1 MNRLQYCLLAAFAAA
16 LLSAGPAVAQKVTVE
31 QATPLYSEPRMESSQ
46 VAQLQA
52 GSTGE
57 VIGKQGVWLNLRT
70 SSGAGWLFSFNVRFE
85 SQGAEGSSGAGS
97 ALGRVFGPRRSGPS
111 VTSTIGIRGLDKEDL
126 KAAAFNAEQM
136 KLLEKYVVSREAAE
150 KGARAMGLAR
160 ANVDYLGARK

>member
-70 SSGAGWLFSFNVRFE
+70 SSGAGWLFCFNVRFE
-85 SQGAEGSSGAGS
+85 S
-97 ALGRVFGPRRSGPS
+97 R
-111 VTSTIGIRGLDKEDL
+111 
-126 KAAAFNAEQM
+126 AA
-136 KLLEKYVVSREAAE
+136 
-150 KGARAMGLAR
+150 
-160 ANVDYLGARK
+160 